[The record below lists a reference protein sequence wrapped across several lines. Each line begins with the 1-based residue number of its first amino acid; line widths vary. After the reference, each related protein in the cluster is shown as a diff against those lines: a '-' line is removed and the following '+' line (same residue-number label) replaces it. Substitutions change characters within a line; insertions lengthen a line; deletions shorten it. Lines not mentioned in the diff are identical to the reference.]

1 MTSLK
6 TIKEIVLIIIG
17 TSIYAFGL
25 VYLNIANQLAEGGV
39 SGITLILKALLGLT
53 PPILPYLSIYR

>member
-39 SGITLILKALLGLT
+39 SGITLILKALYQYT
-53 PPILPYLSIYR
+53 VDPYRW

>member
-39 SGITLILKALLGLT
+39 SGITLILKALFGID